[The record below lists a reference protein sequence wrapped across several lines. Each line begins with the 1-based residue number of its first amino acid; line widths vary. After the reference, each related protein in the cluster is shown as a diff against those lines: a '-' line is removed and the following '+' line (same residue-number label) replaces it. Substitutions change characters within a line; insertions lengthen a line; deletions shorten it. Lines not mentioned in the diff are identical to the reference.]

1 MAVEPGK
8 TISFRPSEYD
18 ARILDLIQEKNPHID
33 NVIGLLREAFRR
45 WEIESLDENS
55 KSKRLAR
62 MEQRLERVE
71 ATLDK
76 VLEALTND
84 ISDYTD
90 HA

>member
-1 MAVEPGK
+1 MVIEPGK

-33 NVIGLLREAFRR
+33 NVVALIREAFRR

-62 MEQRLERVE
+62 MEERLERVE
-71 ATLDK
+71 KMLND